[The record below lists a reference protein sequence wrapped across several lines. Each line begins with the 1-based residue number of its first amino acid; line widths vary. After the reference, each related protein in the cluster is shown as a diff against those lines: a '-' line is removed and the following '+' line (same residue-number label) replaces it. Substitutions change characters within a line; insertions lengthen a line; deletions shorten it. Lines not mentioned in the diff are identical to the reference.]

1 MVVYDDWDG
10 FYFTIQAI
18 RMYHAEVIDDIH
30 FVVINTNPSSSQG
43 LEISGFCKRAWAKKC
58 VTYYADDNESGC
70 FTKGKIFSL
79 AESPYVLVIDP
90 HVLVSAGSIKKL
102 IDYYDNGLDG
112 GNLLQGPLEYDSLN
126 GSGPSCFERIWSGG
140 MLGKWKFDERS
151 LKDEPFEIH
160 AQGMGLFSC
169 RKDSWLGF
177 PEGNSGFG
185 GEEVVIHDK
194 YRKFGKK
201 TICLP
206 WLKWLHRF
214 GRPSGVPYP
223 NQYENRVKNYYR
235 GFIENGQPTDEII
248 DHFKTIGLSEETL
261 KKWLQDVTNSDV

>member
-1 MVVYDDWDG
+1 
-10 FYFTIQAI
+10 
-18 RMYHAEVIDDIH
+18 
-30 FVVINTNPSSSQG
+30 
-43 LEISGFCKRAWAKKC
+43 
-58 VTYYADDNESGC
+58 
-70 FTKGKIFSL
+70 
-79 AESPYVLVIDP
+79 
-90 HVLVSAGSIKKL
+90 
-102 IDYYDNGLDG
+102 
-112 GNLLQGPLEYDSLN
+112 
-126 GSGPSCFERIWSGG
+126 

-177 PEGNSGFG
+177 PEENSGFG

-201 TICLP
+201 TVCLP

-235 GFIENGQPTDEII
+235 GFIENGQSTNEII